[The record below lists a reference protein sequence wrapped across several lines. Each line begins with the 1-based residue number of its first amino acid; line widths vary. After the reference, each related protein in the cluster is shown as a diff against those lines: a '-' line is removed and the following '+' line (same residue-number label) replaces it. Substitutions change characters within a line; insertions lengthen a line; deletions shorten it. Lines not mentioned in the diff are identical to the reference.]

1 MVTTTNLPDAAL
13 AALGNV
19 IDPEIRRPITELGMV
34 DRLEVDDVGTVHV
47 TVLLTVAGCPL
58 RNTIESDVRKALGSV
73 DGVTGVNL
81 TVGAMNAEQ
90 RAALTRKL
98 RGDRPEPVIPFAQPG
113 NLTQVLSV
121 ASGKGGV
128 GKSSVTVNLALAL
141 AKMGRSVGILDADIY
156 GHSVPD
162 LLGIDDDVRPTLVDS
177 MIMPVPVEFQAADGA
192 QAVVKVISMG
202 MLKESRDQVIAW
214 RGPILDR
221 ALTQLLSEV
230 YWGDLDFFLIDLPP
244 GTGDV
249 AMSIGQKLP
258 GSDLVVVTTPQPSA
272 AWVSERAGTMGS
284 MMHQN
289 VIGVI
294 ENMSWYQTT
303 CPHCGQEHQ
312 VDLFGS
318 GGGQQT
324 ADGLTDRLAR
334 EVPLL
339 AQIPMEVAMGAGSEF
354 AAPIVISQ
362 PGLPAAQ
369 AITGLAERMAAARP
383 SLVGRPLN
391 LTAR

>member
-1 MVTTTNLPDAAL
+1 M
-13 AALGNV
+13 
-19 IDPEIRRPITELGMV
+19 
-34 DRLEVDDVGTVHV
+34 
-47 TVLLTVAGCPL
+47 
-58 RNTIESDVRKALGSV
+58 
-73 DGVTGVNL
+73 
-81 TVGAMNAEQ
+81 
-90 RAALTRKL
+90 
-98 RGDRPEPVIPFAQPG
+98 
-113 NLTQVLSV
+113 LSI

-128 GKSSVTVNLALAL
+128 GKSSITVNLALAL
-141 AKMGRSVGILDADIY
+141 AKMGRSVGLLDADIY

-162 LLGIDDDVRPTLVDS
+162 LLGMAEDVRPTLVDA
-177 MIMPVPVEFQAADGA
+177 MIMPVPVEFEAADGTR
-192 QAVVKVISMG
+192 AVLKVISMG

-249 AMSIGQKLP
+249 AMSVGQKLP
-258 GSDLVVVTTPQPSA
+258 GSDLIVVTTPQPSA

-294 ENMSWYQTT
+294 ENMSWYETE
-303 CPHCGQEHQ
+303 CPHCGKPHRVE
-312 VDLFGS
+312 LFGS

-339 AQIPMEVAMGAGSEF
+339 AQIPMELAMGAGSEF
-354 AAPIVISQ
+354 TAPIVISQ
-362 PGLPAAQ
+362 PALPAAQ
-369 AITGLAERMAAARP
+369 AITGLAERLVAARP
-383 SLVGRPLN
+383 SLVGKPLN
-391 LTAR
+391 LLAR